1 MKKILFVGGLRS
13 GGAEHQM
20 VIIAKLMKKKGH
32 EVTYLA
38 CGDDIFFK
46 KDLIESGIH
55 IIQFEKNS
63 LTSLLKLNTVRD
75 ALVFRK
81 ILKQGQYDTVVTFLG
96 LWNFYNCMTANKKQT
111 KHRAITG
118 IRNSTEFFLAPR
130 EKFYAK
136 FERNAS
142 VIVSNSDDA
151 KEKYA
156 ASFPELSNKL
166 VTIYNIVDLPPITSS
181 YKCCRDGKVH
191 IIIPASYFPVKN
203 PMRLLHAVSKLC
215 EEDRSK
221 LSIEWYGN
229 IKSGKVLYDEMV
241 GYINDKKL
249 TETIRLFD
257 STNDIANRIFEA
269 DMVGL
274 FSTSEGLPNA
284 ICEGMMLGKPVVM
297 TRVSDYNVLAEGG
310 NGFLCNSDNTQSI
323 CEALSS
329 IARTEACKFEE
340 MGRISL
346 EKAKKLFSEE
356 NVLYKWEEII

>member
-20 VIIAKLMKKKGH
+20 VVVARMMKKLGH
-32 EVTYLA
+32 DVTYLA
-38 CGDDIFFK
+38 CGEDSFFK
-46 KDLIESGIH
+46 KDLIEWKID
-55 IIQFEKNS
+55 IIPLGNNK
-63 LTSLLKLNTVRD
+63 LTSVLKLNIVRD

-81 ILKQGQYDTVVTFLG
+81 IIKKGHYDTVVTFLG
-96 LWNFYNCMTANKKQT
+96 LWNFYNCITANSRQT
-111 KHRAITG
+111 RHRAITG

-130 EKFYAK
+130 EIFYAK
-136 FERNAS
+136 YARNAS

-156 ASFPELSNKL
+156 ANFPNLSNKL
-166 VTIYNIVDLPPITSS
+166 VTIYNIVDLPTISSS

-203 PMRLLHAVSKLC
+203 PLRLLHAVSVLH
-215 EEDRSK
+215 EDDRRR

-229 IKSGKVLYDEMV
+229 IKSGKTLYDEMV
-241 GYINDKKL
+241 EFINNNKL
-249 TETIRLFD
+249 TDYVHLFD

-284 ICEGMMLGKPVVM
+284 ICEGMMLGKPIVM
-297 TRVSDYNVLAEGG
+297 TRVSDYKVLVEGG
-310 NGFLCNSDNTQSI
+310 NGFLCDPDDTKSI
-323 CEALSS
+323 CDALSS
-329 IARTEACKFEE
+329 IARTETCEFEK

-346 EKAKKLFSEE
+346 DKARKLFSEE
-356 NVLYKWEEII
+356 NVIYKWSEII